1 MARANGAAQYSGQGG
16 IAMTLDEYKEALADI
31 ENGSVRQFEAV
42 GREPMQDITVQRAAH
57 YRRKI
62 AYLEGKL

>member
-1 MARANGAAQYSGQGG
+1 
-16 IAMTLDEYKEALADI
+16 MTLDEYKEALADI

-62 AYLEGKL
+62 AYLEHFPI